1 MKEYWEILRD
11 LREDHDLKQADVAK
25 LLHTTQQVYSRYEN
39 GINEMPIRHLRTL
52 CALSGQRRRGA
63 GVEGTQKIAGRK
75 SRNGKKERKIIERK
89 KRSAFA
95 RSVFVKVRRRLKSAS
110 FRYQPRST
118 MMGRIMGL
126 RLIFS

>member
-52 CALSGQRRRGA
+52 CVYYNVSADEVLGL
-63 GVEGTQKIAGRK
+63 
-75 SRNGKKERKIIERK
+75 KERKK
-89 KRSAFA
+89 
-95 RSVFVKVRRRLKSAS
+95 
-110 FRYQPRST
+110 
-118 MMGRIMGL
+118 
-126 RLIFS
+126 